1 MNAEKKKIKE
11 NIWAFVT
18 TILVVLVIVLRL
30 AIK

>member
-1 MNAEKKKIKE
+1 MNAEKKKVKE
-11 NIWAFVT
+11 NIWTFIT

>member
-11 NIWAFVT
+11 NIWTFVT